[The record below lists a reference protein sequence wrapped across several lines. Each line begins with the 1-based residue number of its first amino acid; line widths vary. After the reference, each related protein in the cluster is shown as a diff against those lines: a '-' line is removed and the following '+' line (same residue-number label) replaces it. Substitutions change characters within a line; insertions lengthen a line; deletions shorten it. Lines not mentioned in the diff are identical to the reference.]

1 MIKWFWAFLQHISAP
16 SEKEI
21 RESLIR
27 LGVFL
32 FLIFGTGAGAS
43 ELDDYL
49 KFFDIY
55 EGLTWNEINLE
66 LKKES
71 KGWYDNYIN
80 AEMRRLA
87 AAIIVHKG
95 TYVIKQGE
103 FPQEAIMEYR
113 KRMENELKG
122 TRVDIWVTPGS
133 RNITI
138 KLRSI

>member
-1 MIKWFWAFLQHISAP
+1 MISKWFWAFLQHISAP

-32 FLIFGTGAGAS
+32 CLIIGTGAWAS
-43 ELDDYL
+43 EVDDYL
-49 KFFDIY
+49 KFFDM
-55 EGLTWNEINLE
+55 EGLTWSEINVE

-71 KGWYDNYIN
+71 KGWYENYIN

-87 AAIIVHKG
+87 AAVIIHKG
-95 TYVIKQGE
+95 TYVARQGE
-103 FPQEAIMEYR
+103 FPQEAIMEYK

-122 TRVDIWVTPGS
+122 ARVYIWVTPGS
-133 RNITI
+133 RNVTI
-138 KLRSI
+138 KLRSV